1 MSKICLQGIRTEFR
15 QRMLGENL
23 PSFTKSSEELKQLF
37 SMAYKESS
45 LICFGLPHEIVHL
58 FSIEETIQIFEQALV
73 KSQLRLP
80 SERIIRNLEKSIEY
94 KHLLD
99 TGRGFMLVWFAK
111 QSETET
117 GQYLRQKAI
126 AAFL

>member
-1 MSKICLQGIRTEFR
+1 
-15 QRMLGENL
+15 
-23 PSFTKSSEELKQLF
+23 
-37 SMAYKESS
+37 MAYKESS

-58 FSIEETIQIFEQALV
+58 FSIEDTIQIFEQALV

-80 SERIIRNLEKSIEY
+80 SERIIKNLEKSIEH

-99 TGRGFMLVWFAK
+99 TGRGFMLVWFARRSKRAVEAELCSDEGK
-111 QSETET
+111 QAETET